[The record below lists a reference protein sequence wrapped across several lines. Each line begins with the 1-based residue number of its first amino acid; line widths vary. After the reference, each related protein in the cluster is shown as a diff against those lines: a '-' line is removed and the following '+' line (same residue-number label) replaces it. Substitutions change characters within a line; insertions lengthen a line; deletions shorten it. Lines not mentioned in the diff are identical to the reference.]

1 MVADSDLEGETATS
15 IQENVTV
22 CIDEAI
28 KVVRKAETSM
38 ASEEP
43 IKLVSKDEVSKV
55 VSKAETSMVSEDAV
69 KFVSETETVMDHA
82 AIKSKDI
89 CGTSYRDVSCGITV
103 KIDKVEESEC
113 GNSDIL
119 FSQDLVVRDTNIPS
133 HFSTTTNNGVLNF
146 KRFRKVMTSVFF
158 IPANTVQWSCT
169 LE

>member
-15 IQENVTV
+15 VQENVTV

-43 IKLVSKDEVSKV
+43 IKLVSKDEVIKV
-55 VSKAETSMVSEDAV
+55 VSKAETSMVSEEAV

-146 KRFRKVMTSVFF
+146 KHFRKVMTSVFF